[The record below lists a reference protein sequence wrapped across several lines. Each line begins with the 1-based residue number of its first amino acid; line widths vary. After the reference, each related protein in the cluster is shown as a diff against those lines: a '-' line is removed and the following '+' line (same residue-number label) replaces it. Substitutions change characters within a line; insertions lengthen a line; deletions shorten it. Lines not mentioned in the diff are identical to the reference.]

1 MLMELT
7 EVNAYGTVLTSEQ
20 NKVSIFITDL
30 LELNEQFFHLSKSY
44 ENQEKFKKQPC
55 TERGLAIPQ

>member
-20 NKVSIFITDL
+20 NKVYLHNRFIRA
-30 LELNEQFFHLSKSY
+30 K
-44 ENQEKFKKQPC
+44 
-55 TERGLAIPQ
+55 